1 MYKFHTGGN
10 RLFMSGGRQTD
21 EYDAVRERESVPEL
35 AQVVTSRRMASDIH
49 QSTSEMQRS
58 ERQGGMK
65 SVSMRVIKKTTTL
78 SRGQQKSRMESMMEQ
93 HDGRMIVPVREQPAI
108 QHTSHLTQ
116 SSYYQQ
122 RQVRGRCCHWAE
134 MVEVL
139 GVTPGDGRL
148 RQIQE
153 EHTSRKD
160 LSMEEERR
168 DG

>member
-21 EYDAVRERESVPEL
+21 EYDSVRERESVPEL

-78 SRGQQKSRMESMMEQ
+78 SRGQQKSRMETMMEQ

-116 SSYYQQ
+116 SSNYQQ
-122 RQVRGRCCHWAE
+122 RQVRE
-134 MVEVL
+134 MLSLVRDGGIVL
-139 GVTPGDGRL
+139 GTMVVGYTRSSRSPRPEKVMSRG
-148 RQIQE
+148 E
-153 EHTSRKD
+153 ERKD
-160 LSMEEERR
+160 
-168 DG
+168 G